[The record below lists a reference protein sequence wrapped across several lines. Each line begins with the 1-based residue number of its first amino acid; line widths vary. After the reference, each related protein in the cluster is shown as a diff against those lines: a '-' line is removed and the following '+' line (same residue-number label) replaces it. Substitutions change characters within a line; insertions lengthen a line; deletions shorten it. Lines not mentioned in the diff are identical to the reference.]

1 VDRLLSEDIAFEEDV
16 RLLTIVVSIIAQGL
30 KIQQMVRD
38 EKFPGDLSDREFRIS
53 ANLKI

>member
-1 VDRLLSEDIAFEEDV
+1 MDRLLSEDIAFEEDV